1 MGQGVAE
8 AERERELSK
17 QALAA
22 HVAALEFRVREEL
35 DWRARLRRDGA
46 RYAVIGTVAIAVTVS
61 VLILRSRG
69 RRKEAPPPA
78 VTSLDDVAAQL
89 EEIRKELGRRR
100 KENGPLWQRV
110 ALRAAT
116 TAAAAGGTAVA
127 RRTMER
133 MGDAEPARAAA
144 THRGARG

>member
-22 HVAALEFRVREEL
+22 HVSALESRVREEL
-35 DWRARLRRDGA
+35 DWRARLRSDGA
-46 RYAVIGTVAIAVTVS
+46 RYAVIGTVAVALAVS
-61 VLILRSRG
+61 VLDLRSRG
-69 RRKEAPPPA
+69 RRREAPPA
-78 VTSLDDVAAQL
+78 VVTSLDDVAAQL

-127 RRTMER
+127 RRAMER
-133 MGDAEPARAAA
+133 MGDAEPAAAA
-144 THRGARG
+144 PAGREPRR

>member
-1 MGQGVAE
+1 VGQGVAE

-22 HVAALEFRVREEL
+22 HVSALESRVREEL

-46 RYAVIGTVAIAVTVS
+46 RYAVIGTVAVALAVS
-61 VLILRSRG
+61 VLVLRSRG
-69 RRKEAPPPA
+69 RRKEAPPVA
-78 VTSLDDVAAQL
+78 VTSLDDVATQL

-127 RRTMER
+127 RRAMER
-133 MGDAEPARAAA
+133 MGDAEPAAAA
-144 THRGARG
+144 PAGREPRR